1 MKGFTDLLLSFEY
14 SSRILEIDRCH
25 YCVYGTKR
33 SFTGRRMK
41 KNIDHLENLKNSHQE
56 INLFERDK
64 SISQT
69 PSCTL
74 ILSLL
79 VNANALQTPV
89 VVLTAHIAIIPL
101 CPDICSKGTFQFP
114 LRKNVSVS
122 VQWKKTNILIVVT
135 IIQQRTKTSS
145 SSPSFNKNNLCRRG
159 QGVKRKL
166 KDVVSCLESKSMCSC
181 FQAVKSCS
189 KSCGCE
195 NPFGKNEGQDL
206 QLPIQ

>member
-1 MKGFTDLLLSFEY
+1 MHVDPKSVSKCKCVTNTSSSFDGTY
-14 SSRILEIDRCH
+14 SNHS
-25 YCVYGTKR
+25 VYVQIFVQKVR
-33 SFTGRRMK
+33 FNFRFAKM
-41 KNIDHLENLKNSHQE
+41 
-56 INLFERDK
+56 
-64 SISQT
+64 
-69 PSCTL
+69 
-74 ILSLL
+74 
-79 VNANALQTPV
+79 
-89 VVLTAHIAIIPL
+89 
-101 CPDICSKGTFQFP
+101 
-114 LRKNVSVS
+114 S

-166 KDVVSCLESKSMCSC
+166 KDVVSYLESKSMCSC